1 MAVTDPPTAV
11 VSPSSD
17 HHHRP
22 GEELIL
28 LLPLMMIWPVP
39 SSQSV
44 TRLGDLESIRETIE

>member
-1 MAVTDPPTAV
+1 MTDPPTAV